1 MSICLQQAVG
11 TDCWY

>member
-1 MSICLQQAVG
+1 MSICLQQAMG